1 MDKYIIIYFGAV
13 SLTGSIASLLFGG
26 LSKLLFFLIAFVIV
40 DYITG
45 VLAAIV
51 EKKLSSRVGFKG
63 IAQKVFIFALV
74 SIAHVLDII
83 LSTTIIKDI
92 TILFYLVNEFI
103 SIMENAH
110 RIGVPIPEMLKRM
123 IDTVKKKT
131 GL

>member
-45 VLAAIV
+45 VFAAIV

-110 RIGVPIPEMLKRM
+110 RIGVPIPDILKRM
-123 IDTVKKKT
+123 IDTVKKKS